1 MTEIE
6 PTPNADDGWSATLG
20 DLPPGHQERAERVRS
35 HLVAVRGGSPFL
47 SPTDADLLMSWL
59 DAHVPVAR
67 ILAAVEQTA
76 ERRRKQRARLPMAL
90 ANAAGLVARG
100 DAARAPHAEAAPEAI
115 LLAHDGPSHP
125 LEPLVTSLAGGPYA
139 PLGPAL
145 LALDPSVP
153 DELAE
158 RAILL
163 VADAYEAAWQHM
175 GEPERDALLYAA
187 QTGLADVLHLF
198 DEATLET
205 VLHEHARGLLR
216 ERTPHLSATAILRL
230 VCP

>member
-59 DAHVPVAR
+59 DARVPVAR

-100 DAARAPHAEAAPEAI
+100 DAARAPQAAPESI
-115 LLAHDGPSHP
+115 LLAHDGPAHP
-125 LEPLVTSLAGGPYA
+125 LEPLVATLVGGPYA
-139 PLGPAL
+139 ALGPAL

-158 RAILL
+158 RAILI
-163 VADAYEAAWQHM
+163 VADAYEAAWQRM
-175 GEPERDALLYAA
+175 DEVARDALLHAA
-187 QTGLADVLHLF
+187 QAGLADVLHLF

>member
-6 PTPNADDGWSATLG
+6 PTLNADDGWSATLG
-20 DLPPGHQERAERVRS
+20 DLPRGHQERAERVRS

-47 SPTDADLLMSWL
+47 SPTDAALLMGWL
-59 DAHVPVAR
+59 DADVPVAR
-67 ILAAVEQTA
+67 ILAAVELTA

-90 ANAAGLVARG
+90 ANAASLVARG
-100 DAARAPHAEAAPEAI
+100 DSPAARPPVVAEAA
-115 LLAHDGPSHP
+115 LLAHDGPAHP
-125 LEPLVTSLAGGPYA
+125 LGALAASLRGGPYEA
-139 PLGPAL
+139 LGPAL
-145 LALDPSVP
+145 LALDAAVP

-158 RAILL
+158 RAILV
-163 VADAYEAAWQHM
+163 VADAYEAAWQDM
-175 GEPERDALLYAA
+175 GDDERDALLHTAQAA
-187 QTGLADVLHLF
+187 LADVLHLF